1 MSDAPRSADERKP
14 VRLKDMIFMAEVEG
28 YRIRDS
34 ERCSVMA
41 KLRRAPCPKAIERAE
56 VFEATARFLERL
68 QPVLRQ
74 VLDLIKSA
82 EASAGAKV
90 ERGGRDGGKR
100 QGAV

>member
-1 MSDAPRSADERKP
+1 MSEAPKLAEKRKP
-14 VRLKDMIFMAEVEG
+14 VRLKDMIFMTHMEG
-28 YRIRDS
+28 HRIRDS

-41 KLRRAPCPKAIERAE
+41 KLRRAPCPKEIERAE

-68 QPVLRQ
+68 DPVLRQ

-90 ERGGRDGGKR
+90 EQGGRDGGK
-100 QGAV
+100 QEGAV